1 MPNPVRDPRRIN
13 IPRANRKCR
22 TSSFQNYRND
32 WSCGLPGQSPKD
44 PLLCWGIHL
53 CPTGPEYLT
62 NLTVKQKYGRTV
74 LSCPCQLTSQC
85 PACPQFGQ
93 HSVSRWGQSRFSQF
107 QLCHIWSM
115 LHMEA
120 LLWSHL
126 WSSTGMLPRADMP
139 HCREKA
145 FVIKTSNAIFC
156 ISQKYL
162 KTTYLSK
169 IYLNKYTLLASLFT
183 IYLTLK
189 TSTGG

>member
-1 MPNPVRDPRRIN
+1 MLNPIRDPRRIN
-13 IPRANRKCR
+13 IPWANRKCR

-107 QLCHIWSM
+107 SFATFEACSIWRLFYGLIFEVARECCQEPICLTVLKRLLLLNHQMRFSVY
-115 LHMEA
+115 LRSDGEA
-120 LLWSHL
+120 V
-126 WSSTGMLPRADMP
+126 STRA
-139 HCREKA
+139 
-145 FVIKTSNAIFC
+145 
-156 ISQKYL
+156 
-162 KTTYLSK
+162 
-169 IYLNKYTLLASLFT
+169 
-183 IYLTLK
+183 
-189 TSTGG
+189 